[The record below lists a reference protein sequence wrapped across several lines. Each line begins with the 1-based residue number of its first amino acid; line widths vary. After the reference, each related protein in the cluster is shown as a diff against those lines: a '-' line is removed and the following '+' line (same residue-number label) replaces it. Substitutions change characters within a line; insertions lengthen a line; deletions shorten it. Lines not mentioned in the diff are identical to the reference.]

1 MNHPTFRA
9 EIDKLRI
16 LSAVA
21 FLLALGIA
29 CAYLL
34 LRGPDPDSA
43 RAMLRD
49 PRIFYPAVGL
59 GGALFLGLAA
69 FGAAKLRGGS
79 PLRAG
84 PDGLDLNGAIRIAWR
99 DIDRVEPYY
108 DFTDPALHGYKVVLK
123 DPDRFLAAHRD
134 HRLYRRMLSAHQTAG
149 SPVIVYTNSL
159 RYDPQ
164 RFDEVVEHYL
174 RESAA
179 RLA

>member
-9 EIDKLRI
+9 EIDTLRI
-16 LSAVA
+16 LSAVG

-34 LRGPDPDSA
+34 LRGPDPDSVKA
-43 RAMLRD
+43 ILRD

-69 FGAAKLRGGS
+69 FGAMKLRGGS

-99 DIDRVEPYY
+99 DIARIEPYY
-108 DFTDPALHGYKVVLK
+108 DFTDPALYGYKIVLK
-123 DPDRFLAAHRD
+123 DADRFLAAHRD

-149 SPVIVYTNSL
+149 SPTIVYTNSL
-159 RYDPQ
+159 RYDPK
-164 RFDEVVEHYL
+164 RFEEVVRHYL
-174 RESAA
+174 RESE
-179 RLA
+179 